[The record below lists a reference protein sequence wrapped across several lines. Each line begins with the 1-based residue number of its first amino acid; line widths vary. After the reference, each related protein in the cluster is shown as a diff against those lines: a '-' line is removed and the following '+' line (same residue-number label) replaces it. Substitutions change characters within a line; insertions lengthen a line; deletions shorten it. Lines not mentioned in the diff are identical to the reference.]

1 MRLDPVFLV
10 APEPD
15 PPRTPGVSRRTFLA
29 GLLGGTGLGALL
41 GATVLRDPVEPAT
54 AGLRN
59 DSESL
64 SWALRLQDGA
74 LEELLA
80 NHATFL
86 LVFAEERDARLVP
99 GIERLV
105 LAVLERD
112 ASIRDVAPALASSLA
127 TEIESH
133 PVAASLRPYVNQL
146 RRIR

>member
-15 PPRTPGVSRRTFLA
+15 PPRTPGDSRRTFLA

-41 GATVLRDPVEPAT
+41 GATVLGDPVEPA
-54 AGLRN
+54 AGPRN

-74 LEELLA
+74 LDELLA

-112 ASIRDVAPALASSLA
+112 ATIRDVATALASSLA